1 MGSKEI
7 LLKKIQKAVLRSSVV
22 ILSLF
27 AVTVA
32 GSGVA
37 QAQECIARA
46 SDSTTARAEGLPR
59 RWGVSNCCARTPE
72 GFGFGVPENTTI
84 SIELNTQVTNQIT
97 SDRIVDSSAL
107 TLGALTYTAVLTHA
121 WN

>member
-46 SDSTTARAEGLPR
+46 NDATTARAEGITEVVG
-59 RWGVSNCCARTPE
+59 GVELLCRSPE
-72 GFGFGVPENTTI
+72 GFGFGVPDEHD
-84 SIELNTQVTNQIT
+84 NQ
-97 SDRIVDSSAL
+97 
-107 TLGALTYTAVLTHA
+107 H
-121 WN
+121 